1 MRRVP
6 SLRILFITALLA
18 ALVTAAPAQ
27 GALKRCSLAG
37 KERKLGATYVTSLKV
52 SGISCRSAEGIV
64 KAFHKCRRANGGADG
79 RCTKRV
85 SGFKCSESRFNR
97 ISTQYDAKVSC
108 RRTGK
113 RIDFTYTQFT

>member
-1 MRRVP
+1 MLVL
-6 SLRILFITALLA
+6 SALLA
-18 ALVTAAPAQ
+18 ALVSAAPAQ
-27 GALKRCSLAG
+27 GALKRCNIAG

-52 SGISCRSAEGIV
+52 SGISCRAAEDVV
-64 KAFHKCRRANGGADG
+64 KAFHRCRRANGGADG
-79 RCTKRV
+79 RCTRRV
-85 SGFKCSESRFNR
+85 SGFRCTETRFNK